1 MLPPPLIPLS
11 KDACFGEDNGAEL
24 QSAQHLQPRSNRLDS
39 SRPAASCDLALL
51 PNDPAYLPHLM
62 EQFAPLLDHIGLPLK
77 QRQEFLS
84 DLSQLAAS
92 ALDDYFADKSATT
105 PIPDLEKA

>member
-1 MLPPPLIPLS
+1 
-11 KDACFGEDNGAEL
+11 
-24 QSAQHLQPRSNRLDS
+24 
-39 SRPAASCDLALL
+39 
-51 PNDPAYLPHLM
+51 M